1 MRRSD
6 ASTDAD
12 GPGELST
19 RGWWATVTRVFSEIG
34 DDRIMLTAAGV
45 TFYLLLAL
53 FPALAAFVSVYGFVA
68 DPQTIADHVAYMGGL
83 LPTGGLEVI
92 EQQLTALAKQE
103 TTSLSVGFL
112 AGFAIALWSANSGM
126 KSLFDAMNI
135 VYDEE
140 EKRSFIIYNAVSLA
154 FTFGGI
160 VIGIILIIAVGVVP
174 ALMAAIRMEAA
185 TEVLIKYGRWP
196 FVFLMVMLVISIIY
210 RYGPSRDNAKWRWIT
225 WGSGLATLVW
235 IVTSI
240 GFSWYLENFADYN
253 ATYGSLG
260 AVIGFM
266 MWTWISVMIL
276 LIGAELNAELEHQ
289 TARDTTT
296 GPERPMGQRG
306 AEMADSVVGTRT

>member
-140 EKRSFIIYNAVSLA
+140 E
-154 FTFGGI
+154 
-160 VIGIILIIAVGVVP
+160 
-174 ALMAAIRMEAA
+174 
-185 TEVLIKYGRWP
+185 
-196 FVFLMVMLVISIIY
+196 
-210 RYGPSRDNAKWRWIT
+210 
-225 WGSGLATLVW
+225 
-235 IVTSI
+235 
-240 GFSWYLENFADYN
+240 
-253 ATYGSLG
+253 
-260 AVIGFM
+260 
-266 MWTWISVMIL
+266 
-276 LIGAELNAELEHQ
+276 
-289 TARDTTT
+289 
-296 GPERPMGQRG
+296 
-306 AEMADSVVGTRT
+306 

>member
-1 MRRSD
+1 MSRSD
-6 ASTDAD
+6 ASADAN

-19 RGWWATVTRVFSEIG
+19 RGWWATITRVYSEIG

-53 FPALAAFVSVYGFVA
+53 FPALAAFVSVYGAVA
-68 DPQTIADHVAYMGGL
+68 DPQTIADHVAFMGGL
-83 LPTGGLEVI
+83 LPSGGLEMI
-92 EQQLTALAKQE
+92 EQQLTSLAEQE

-126 KSLFDAMNI
+126 KSLFDAMNV
-135 VYDEE
+135 VYDED
-140 EKRSFIIYNAVSLA
+140 EKRGFIAYNALSLA
-154 FTFGGI
+154 FTLGGI
-160 VIGIILIIAVGVVP
+160 AIGVVLLTAVGVVP

-185 TEVLIKYGRWP
+185 TELLVKYGRWP
-196 FVFLMVMLVISIIY
+196 LVFLMVMLVISIIY
-210 RYGPSRDNAKWRWIT
+210 RYGPSRDDAKWRWIT
-225 WGSGLATLVW
+225 WGSSLATLVW

-276 LIGAELNAELEHQ
+276 LVGAELNAELEHQ

-296 GPERPMGQRG
+296 GPERPMGKRG
-306 AEMADSVVGTRT
+306 AEMADNVAGTRT